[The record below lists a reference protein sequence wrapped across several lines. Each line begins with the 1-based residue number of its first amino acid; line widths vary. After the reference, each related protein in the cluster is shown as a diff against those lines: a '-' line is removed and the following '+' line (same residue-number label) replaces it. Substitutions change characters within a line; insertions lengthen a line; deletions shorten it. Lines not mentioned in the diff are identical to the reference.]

1 MNLTYQVQ
9 PIAVREVESGVQMPV
24 ILFRVRPYNL
34 RNVPDIVD
42 PFDVAAFLKKLD
54 LGTIF
59 KEVLRH

>member
-42 PFDVAAFLKKLD
+42 PFDVAAFLKSW
-54 LGTIF
+54 TSA
-59 KEVLRH
+59 R